1 MKNKEAREIL
11 GLDLGDNPS
20 AFLSDFN
27 ETLEYKKSLVE
38 SAPSEELRFRYK
50 QELLEYEAALMVV
63 VGERGQRLHT
73 DFIVVLLLIA
83 ALSTVAWWG
92 YQWYSKKW
100 YIDMRM
106 ESKVVELRAEGLAA
120 VTARKWNLAEA
131 AYRKIDELSPGSKDA
146 VKGREMIKR
155 GKREERKQQISYTL
169 GQSQAALEAGQWDE
183 AERLAK
189 SVFDL
194 APENEAA
201 QRKLLI
207 IIRER
212 KRQEVSLMMDTLAD
226 ALESEEIEA
235 AKNTMATLKKRDP
248 SNADIAKLEDAIQSL
263 AEEIK
268 LRYERAEML
277 YKQATELDTGEYSPQ
292 AMIFLEE
299 ARRLNP
305 KEAKITNLYKKMG
318 AYSRALHVPG
328 DYITIP
334 EAIAAARPRDIIR
347 VAPGKYT
354 VPVYIDRPIKLTGS
368 IEGGTIIELPAKEA
382 AMITVT
388 PTAIGTEISG
398 LELRHVGFDH
408 SKDRFSGITI
418 QAKNVSVSSC
428 KIENTAGHGIAVLD
442 GAQVQIENCKIK
454 GGGWDGISV
463 YGENSSAEI
472 EDTWCQNNIQHGIG
486 FWQGGSGRVI
496 NARATKNGLCG
507 IVAMGKGVDVSL
519 SSNICSENR
528 EAGILLCQGVSAK
541 LMANTCEK
549 NLLSGIVARGAET
562 EVAMTENVTNG
573 NHQAGIVT
581 QQGVIINEF
590 TSNSAN
596 DNISRQIWRDAELTS
611 AETRR

>member
-1 MKNKEAREIL
+1 MNNKEAREIL
-11 GLDLGDNPS
+11 GLDPGDNPS

-38 SAPSEELRFRYK
+38 TAPSEELKFRYK
-50 QELLEYEAALMVV
+50 QELLEYEAALMVM
-63 VGERGQRLHT
+63 GDRGRRVHT
-73 DFIVVLLLIA
+73 DFVVVLLLIA
-83 ALSTVAWWG
+83 ALSTVGWWG
-92 YQWYSKKW
+92 YQWYHKQW
-100 YIDMRM
+100 YIDMRV
-106 ESKVVELRAEGLAA
+106 ESKITELRAEGLAA

-131 AYRKIDELSPGSKDA
+131 AYRKMDELSPGSGDA
-146 VKGREMIKR
+146 LKGREMIEQ
-155 GKREERKQQISYTL
+155 GKREERNQQISYTL

-183 AERLAK
+183 AEKLAK

-194 APENEAA
+194 APESEAA

-212 KRQEVSLMMDTLAD
+212 KRQEIALMMETLAD
-226 ALESEEIEA
+226 ALENEEIEA
-235 AKNTMATLKKRDP
+235 AKNAMATLKKRDP
-248 SNADIAKLEDAIQSL
+248 SNAEIAKLEESIQTL

-268 LRYERAEML
+268 LRYERAEVL
-277 YKQATELDTGEYSPQ
+277 YQQAVELDTGEYSPQ
-292 AMIFLEE
+292 AMLFLEE
-299 ARRLNP
+299 AGRLNP
-305 KEAKITNLYKKMG
+305 KEAKITALYKKMG

-398 LELRHVGFDH
+398 IELRHVGFDH
-408 SKDRFSGITI
+408 GKDRFSGITI
-418 QAKNVSVSSC
+418 QAKNVKISSC

-442 GAQVQIENCKIK
+442 GAQAKISNCKIK

-463 YGENSSAEI
+463 YGENSNAEI
-472 EDTWCQNNIQHGIG
+472 VDTWCQNNIQHGIG
-486 FWQGGSGRVI
+486 FWQGGSGSVI

-507 IVAMGKGVDVSL
+507 IVAMGKGANVSL
-519 SSNICSENR
+519 SSNVSSENR
-528 EAGILLCQGVSAK
+528 EAGILLSEGVSAK

-549 NLLSGIVARGAET
+549 NLLSGIVARGAQT
-562 EVAMTENVTNG
+562 QVTMTENITNA
-573 NHQAGIVT
+573 NRQAGIVT

-596 DNISRQIWRDAELTS
+596 DNVSRQIWRDAKLTS
-611 AETRR
+611 AESKR